1 MFWQEL
7 LSSWRLQLLE
17 EYKSACHNVCSSDTL
32 CSQIFY
38 LFKLQPFHKLRA
50 FFFFFFWDVCVGHWS
65 HFNHSGFRTHGLRRR
80 HLSSRG
86 SGLCCVVLLNH
97 PPSSAIDA
105 FSGCFHTLNW
115 LWWGALLF
123 IVSECI
129 YDSLAAVK
137 KKAKKSPPLMGNSSL
152 CAFFWPPTSLPQSL
166 LAHLSRHCIT
176 WFIAAQ
182 STSLS
187 SSMQHTQECLLQW
200 Y

>member
-1 MFWQEL
+1 M
-7 LSSWRLQLLE
+7 
-17 EYKSACHNVCSSDTL
+17 
-32 CSQIFY
+32 
-38 LFKLQPFHKLRA
+38 
-50 FFFFFFWDVCVGHWS
+50 GHWS

-137 KKAKKSPPLMGNSSL
+137 KKSKEITPPPYGEQLTLCIFLTSYFASSEFTRPSFKTLHYMIYSCPVNLPIIINATYTGMPFTMVLNFLKL
-152 CAFFWPPTSLPQSL
+152 CHKVLHSFADT
-166 LAHLSRHCIT
+166 AIYT
-176 WFIAAQ
+176 AYII
-182 STSLS
+182 
-187 SSMQHTQECLLQW
+187 
-200 Y
+200 